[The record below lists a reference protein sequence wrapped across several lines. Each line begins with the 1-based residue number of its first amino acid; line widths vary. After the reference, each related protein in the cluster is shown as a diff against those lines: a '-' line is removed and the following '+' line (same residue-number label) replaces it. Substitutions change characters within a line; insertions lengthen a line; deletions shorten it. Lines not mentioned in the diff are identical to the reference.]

1 MHYEEHKKCFFFIA
15 CIKQRRAET
24 NSRQRKNTLAG
35 RSYAQDRKMTS
46 NKMNPVSQ
54 AYGSILHIMA
64 RRKGYFDSYNHPR
77 ACYLPFER
85 DLIKQQDDFL
95 SV

>member
-1 MHYEEHKKCFFFIA
+1 
-15 CIKQRRAET
+15 
-24 NSRQRKNTLAG
+24 
-35 RSYAQDRKMTS
+35 MTS

-54 AYGSILHIMA
+54 AYGSMHIMA

-85 DLIKQQDDFL
+85 DRIKQQDDFL

>member
-1 MHYEEHKKCFFFIA
+1 MFLFYSLYKTTTTSRNQFA
-15 CIKQRRAET
+15 AE
-24 NSRQRKNTLAG
+24 KEYLAG

-54 AYGSILHIMA
+54 AYGSMHIMA

-85 DLIKQQDDFL
+85 DRIKQQDDFL